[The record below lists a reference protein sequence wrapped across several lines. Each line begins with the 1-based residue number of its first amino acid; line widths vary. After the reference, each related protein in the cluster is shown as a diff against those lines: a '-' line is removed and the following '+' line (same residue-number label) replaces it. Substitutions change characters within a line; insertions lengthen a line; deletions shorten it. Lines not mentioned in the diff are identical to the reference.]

1 MKRSESIAR
10 DFQIFWNLYGNK
22 RDRIAAERVW
32 SRMSAKDRRA
42 AYEGVTAYREDCRRR
57 GVSMMQAQNYL
68 THRRWED
75 EISDDNPQD
84 AVPPVEE
91 KPATFTEMELW

>member
-32 SRMSAKDRRA
+32 SRLSAKDRRA

-75 EISDDNPQD
+75 EITDDTPQD
-84 AVPPVEE
+84 AVPPAEE
-91 KPATFTEMELW
+91 KPATLTEMELW

>member
-32 SRMSAKDRRA
+32 TRMSAKDRRA
-42 AYEGVTAYREDCRRR
+42 AYDGVTAYREDCRRR

-75 EISDDNPQD
+75 ELSDETHQSEE
-84 AVPPVEE
+84 PPVEE
-91 KPATFTEMELW
+91 KPATLTEMELW

>member
-22 RDRIAAERVW
+22 RDRIASERVW

-42 AYEGVTAYREDCRRR
+42 AYDGVTAYREDCRRR

-75 EISDDNPQD
+75 EISDDNPHD
-84 AVPPVEE
+84 AVPPAEE
-91 KPATFTEMELW
+91 QRGTPTEMELW

>member
-32 SRMSAKDRRA
+32 SRMSTKDRRA

-75 EISDDNPQD
+75 EITYDTPQD
-84 AVPPVEE
+84 AVPPAEE
-91 KPATFTEMELW
+91 KPATLTEMELW